1 MPPLADPFRRGWP
14 VSARATQNSAGIRC
28 WAGENAPRTV
38 MDCFRLPMYRRHCRL
53 FLALLLLGVCC
64 GTPAAQAQKRSKSS
78 PTPSPTPRDLTADS
92 IGAQGPGPGELLP
105 DPVAKVNGQA
115 ISRADLMK
123 VTEAVLT
130 SNSRHLQDL
139 SDADKK
145 SAFRSVLDQ
154 IITDRLVSAQA
165 NGEKVDEMTVLRT
178 YDNLA
183 KQYPDPAAFETQIK
197 KSGQTP
203 EKIRE
208 NIRHQLAQ
216 QQWLERQI
224 GEGAQVTP
232 QEVEKFYKDGPP
244 SQFDV
249 PEMIA
254 ASHILVAVRRDA
266 PPEDALAAENKI
278 LAINAR
284 LKKGEKFGDLARDLS
299 DDPNT
304 KNKDGDLGFFMRE
317 KVLPEIGDAAFKLK
331 VGEVSPPV
339 RSEFG
344 YHLIK
349 VTAIHP
355 AHTATFDEVRQQ
367 IAGYLAQQK
376 RSAAAARIVQEL
388 HDKAKIE
395 IFLS

>member
-1 MPPLADPFRRGWP
+1 
-14 VSARATQNSAGIRC
+14 
-28 WAGENAPRTV
+28 
-38 MDCFRLPMYRRHCRL
+38 MDRLRLPMYRYHRRL
-53 FLALLLLGVCC
+53 FLSVLLMGVCC
-64 GTPAAQAQKRSKSS
+64 GVPAVQAQKRSKSS
-78 PTPSPTPRDLTADS
+78 PTPGPTPRALTPDS
-92 IGAQGPGPGELLP
+92 IGAPGDTLP
-105 DPVAKVNGQA
+105 DPVAKVDGQA
-115 ISRADLMK
+115 ISRADLQK

-130 SNSRHLQDL
+130 SKGRRLAEL
-139 SDADKK
+139 SDEDKRT
-145 SAFRSVLDQ
+145 AYRSVLDQ
-154 IITDRLVSAQA
+154 IITDRLVSEQA
-165 NGEKVDEMTVLRT
+165 SNEKVDELTVEKT

-183 KQYPDPAAFETQIK
+183 KQYPDAATFEAQIK

-216 QQWLERQI
+216 QQWLERQV
-224 GEGAQVTP
+224 GDSANVTP

-249 PEMIA
+249 PEMVA

-266 PPEDALAAENKI
+266 PPEDALAAENKVI
-278 LAINAR
+278 SINDR
-284 LKKGEKFGDLARDLS
+284 LKKGEKFADVAAQSS

-304 KNKDGDLGFFMRE
+304 KNKGGDLGFFMKER
-317 KVLPEIGDAAFKLK
+317 VLPEIGDAAFKLK

-349 VTAIHP
+349 VTDRHP
-355 AHTATFDEVRQQ
+355 AHTAKLEEVRPQ
-367 IAGYLAQQK
+367 IAAYLTQQK
-376 RSAAAARIVQEL
+376 RSAAAAKIVQAL

-395 IFLS
+395 IYLS